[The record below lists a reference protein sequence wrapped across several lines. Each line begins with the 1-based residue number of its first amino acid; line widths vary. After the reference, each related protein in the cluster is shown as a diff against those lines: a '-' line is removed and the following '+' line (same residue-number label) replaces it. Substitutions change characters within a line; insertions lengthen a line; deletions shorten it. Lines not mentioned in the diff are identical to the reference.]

1 VSDGRIWKWPV
12 QLSSRSLPAQDARQM
27 AATRDEHRGLSDRR
41 LVLRWFGSGG
51 GARGSRRHDPN
62 IGIAPPDRG
71 SLKGVTARIEVEL
84 LWWEGCPSS
93 DHACGLV
100 RTALD
105 ELGLDGVGIEMVEI
119 ETDAQASERGFR
131 GSPTIL
137 INGIDLIE
145 LAGGEDA
152 GDDQIGALSCRLYH
166 RRDGRVSPTPDPAD
180 VHAAFAIALERAA
193 TEELA

>member
-1 VSDGRIWKWPV
+1 
-12 QLSSRSLPAQDARQM
+12 
-27 AATRDEHRGLSDRR
+27 
-41 LVLRWFGSGG
+41 
-51 GARGSRRHDPN
+51 
-62 IGIAPPDRG
+62 
-71 SLKGVTARIEVEL
+71 VTARIEVEL
-84 LWWEGCPSS
+84 LWWEGCPST

-119 ETDAQASERGFR
+119 ETDAQAGERGFR

-152 GDDQIGALSCRLYH
+152 GDDQTAALSCRLYH

-180 VHAAFAIALERAA
+180 VHAALALALQRAA

>member
-1 VSDGRIWKWPV
+1 V
-12 QLSSRSLPAQDARQM
+12 
-27 AATRDEHRGLSDRR
+27 
-41 LVLRWFGSGG
+41 
-51 GARGSRRHDPN
+51 
-62 IGIAPPDRG
+62 
-71 SLKGVTARIEVEL
+71 GVTARIEVEL
-84 LWWEGCPSS
+84 LWWEGCPST
-93 DHACGLV
+93 DHARGLV

-119 ETDAQASERGFR
+119 DTDARASERGFR

-137 INGIDLIE
+137 INGTDLIE

-152 GDDQIGALSCRLYH
+152 GDVQTAALSCRLYH

-180 VHAAFAIALERAA
+180 VHGALVIALERAA